1 MIETC
6 PVDCKQDPLGDGIS
20 FVEHLNHMGTD
31 LDVVNAARVSF
42 SKQSNWEVVGC
53 KEEFDIDCRSVSYI
67 PVFTLSEKD
76 KKLIKYLA
84 AHKHWTPFSQP
95 QIQFRIKM
103 PIFVAR
109 QWYKHS
115 VGFTRNEV
123 SRRYVSDTPEFYIP
137 DVWRKASPDI
147 KQGSLPEEVNF
158 SRDLVQNAVDSAV
171 ELYEYLIKSG
181 VCAEQARVVL
191 PQSTFTEF
199 VEVGSLAAYA
209 RLYSLRSSEDAQKE
223 TRDYA
228 NSVGIILRALFP
240 HSWSA
245 LTEKVQ

>member
-53 KEEFDIDCRSVSYI
+53 KEELDIDCRSVSYI

-76 KKLIKYLA
+76 KKLINYLSK
-84 AHKHWTPFSQP
+84 HKHWTPFSQP

-109 QWYKHS
+109 QWYKHT
-115 VGFTRNEV
+115 VGFTRNEE
-123 SRRYVSDTPEFYIP
+123 SRRYISTEPQCYVPTE
-137 DVWRKASPDI
+137 WRKAAENV
-147 KQGSLPEEVNF
+147 KQGSSDEMVTDPP
-158 SRDLVQNAVDSAV
+158 LVEGFMNIMISLYN
-171 ELYEYLIKSG
+171 ELINCG
-181 VCAEQARVVL
+181 TCPEQARMIL
-191 PQSTFTEF
+191 PQSMYTEF

-209 RLYSLRSSEDAQKE
+209 RLYSLRSSKEAQKE
-223 TRDYA
+223 VRLYA
-228 NSVGIILRALFP
+228 EAVGKVMQELFP
-240 HSWSA
+240 ESWKA
-245 LTEKVQ
+245 LTNG

>member
-1 MIETC
+1 
-6 PVDCKQDPLGDGIS
+6 
-20 FVEHLNHMGTD
+20 MGTD

-109 QWYKHS
+109 QWYKHT

-123 SRRYVSDTPEFYIP
+123 SRRYVSDTPECYIP
-137 DVWRKASPDI
+137 SVWRKAAPNI
-147 KQGSLPEEVNF
+147 KQGSL
-158 SRDLVQNAVDSAV
+158 DDAVDLDFEWMDDVVRFAARS
-171 ELYEYLIKSG
+171 YDTLIRLG
-181 VCAEQARVVL
+181 VCPEQARMVL
-191 PQSTFTEF
+191 PQNMFTEF

-228 NSVGIILRALFP
+228 NSVGVILGALFP

>member
-1 MIETC
+1 MTLY
-6 PVDCKQDPLGDGIS
+6 PLGDTVGHVTLIDS
-20 FVEHLNHMGTD
+20 MGTD
-31 LDVVNAARVSF
+31 ITVVNAARVSF
-42 SKQSNWEVVGC
+42 AKESGYADGYGKM
-53 KEEFDIDCRSVSYI
+53 KEEDIR
-67 PVFTLSEKD
+67 
-76 KKLIKYLA
+76 LIKYLA
-84 AHKHWTPFSQP
+84 KHKHWTPFSQP
-95 QIQFRIKM
+95 QVQLRIKM
-103 PIFVAR
+103 PLFVAR
-109 QWYKHS
+109 QWYKHQ

-123 SRRYVSDTPEFYIP
+123 SRRYVSDTPECYVP
-137 DVWRKASPDI
+137 SVWRKASPNI

-209 RLYSLRSSEDAQKE
+209 RLYSLRSSEDAQRE

-228 NSVGIILRALFP
+228 NSIGIILRTLFP
-240 HSWSA
+240 HSWAA
-245 LTEKVQ
+245 LTEA

>member
-1 MIETC
+1 MTETC
-6 PVDCKQDPLGDGIS
+6 PVDFKQDPLGDGIS

-53 KEEFDIDCRSVSYI
+53 KEEVDIDCRSVSYI

-76 KKLIKYLA
+76 KKLINYLA
-84 AHKHWTPFSQP
+84 KHKHWTPFSQP

-109 QWYKHS
+109 QWYKHQ

-123 SRRYVSDTPEFYIP
+123 SRRYVSDTPECYIP
-137 DVWRKASPDI
+137 SVWRKAAPNI
-147 KQGSLPEEVNF
+147 KQGSLPDEATV
-158 SRDLVQNAVDSAV
+158 DDWHIKDAVASA
-171 ELYEYLIKSG
+171 LDAYDYLINSG
-181 VCAEQARVVL
+181 VCPEQARMVL
-191 PQSTFTEF
+191 PQNMFTEF

-223 TRDYA
+223 IRDYA
-228 NSVGIILRALFP
+228 NSVGVILRALFP
-240 HSWSA
+240 HSWAA
-245 LTEKVQ
+245 LTEA

>member
-1 MIETC
+1 MTLY
-6 PVDCKQDPLGDGIS
+6 PLGDTVGHVTLIDS
-20 FVEHLNHMGTD
+20 MGTD
-31 LDVVNAARVSF
+31 ITVVNAARVSF
-42 SKQSNWEVVGC
+42 AKESGYADGYGKM
-53 KEEFDIDCRSVSYI
+53 KEEDIR
-67 PVFTLSEKD
+67 
-76 KKLIKYLA
+76 LIKYLA
-84 AHKHWTPFSQP
+84 KHGHWTPFSQP

-103 PIFVAR
+103 PLFVAR
-109 QWYKHS
+109 QWYKHQ

-123 SRRYVSDTPEFYIP
+123 SRRYVSDTPECYIP
-137 DVWRKASPDI
+137 SVWRKASPNI
-147 KQGSLPEEVNF
+147 KQGSLEDKV
-158 SRDLVQNAVDSAV
+158 DLVNTWLEDDMATVIG
-171 ELYEYLIKSG
+171 LYKDLIFAG
-181 VCAEQARVVL
+181 VCPEQARMVL
-191 PQSTFTEF
+191 PQSMFTEF